1 MTQNIVKIKLSILV
15 VLYKRHYIDS
25 TAITTLLECV
35 SCFQEKG
42 VQVDFFVWN
51 NTPQCSPILVREN
64 LTWLEGN
71 NVGLSHIYNCVAAK
85 AFEAGATHFMISDDD
100 TDYST
105 QNYVSAITK
114 AVEFEA
120 KSPPDAFGV
129 MLPKVYSGEKLVSP
143 GERFWFFGRLSPTVD
158 SGLNTSL
165 NKLAINSGVIFTRAC
180 YKRISPLFDERLKF
194 YATDTEFFVRYES
207 YYSQF
212 YVLDT
217 VLQHDLSEHTSD
229 SAERAVF
236 RFQEMIRGF
245 RVIFER
251 KGYLFRCLMETY
263 LLVSSLKKSITYKE
277 SDFFCS
283 YISSFRERK

>member
-35 SCFQEKG
+35 DCFKENG
-42 VQVDFFVWN
+42 IQVDFFVWN
-51 NTPQCSPILVREN
+51 NTPQCSPVLVREN
-64 LTWLEGN
+64 LTWLEGD
-71 NVGLSHIYNCVAAK
+71 NVGLSHIYNCIAAK

-105 QNYVSAITK
+105 QNYVGAIAN

-120 KSPPDAFGV
+120 KSPSDIFGV
-129 MLPKVYSGEKLVSP
+129 MLPKIYSGEKLVSP
-143 GERFWFFGRLSPTVD
+143 GERFWFFGRLLPTVD
-158 SGLNTSL
+158 SGMNTSL

-180 YKRISPLFDERLKF
+180 YRRISPLFDERLKF
-194 YATDTEFFVRYES
+194 YATDTDFFVRYES
-207 YYSQF
+207 YYSKL

-217 VLQHDLSEHTSD
+217 ALQHDLSEHTSD

-245 RVIFER
+245 RVIFEKR
-251 KGYLFRCLMETY
+251 GYLFRCVMEAY
-263 LLVSSLKKSITYKE
+263 LVVSSLRKSVSYKKSE
-277 SDFFCS
+277 FFRS
-283 YISSFRERK
+283 YISSFKEKK